1 MTHAG
6 QRVFN
11 FAASYTGGGYKRLY
25 EYARALAA
33 RGGATFLIHP
43 RCTALQEEFPAN
55 HYVVVRQSPLR
66 RLFDDGGYLDAIVR
80 EHGPPELYY
89 AYGIPIYRSIGR
101 LNWFHLSNVLP
112 LRTRG
117 IPLTPGFRLKMQ
129 YLGWRIRANLGRADV
144 ISAESEASLALLD
157 NGRAVARVVSVNG
170 SDDELAYASRGS
182 VVPSEPVAIVV
193 GTYTYKAIPDAW
205 RVFEMRREQGDVER
219 LVIIGEAGEVPA
231 HIRAKSEVTVTGAIA
246 RHEVIGWL
254 QRARVYISTTYVE
267 NSWNAA
273 AEGVFLSEEA
283 YLSDIGAH
291 QELLRAS
298 PVTRV
303 RIPGVSRELL
313 HVRRAQASVATI
325 QPWNAVVDTMLAEAD
340 AALASVSRAR

>member
-1 MTHAG
+1 
-6 QRVFN
+6 
-11 FAASYTGGGYKRLY
+11 
-25 EYARALAA
+25 
-33 RGGATFLIHP
+33 
-43 RCTALQEEFPAN
+43 
-55 HYVVVRQSPLR
+55 
-66 RLFDDGGYLDAIVR
+66 
-80 EHGPPELYY
+80 
-89 AYGIPIYRSIGR
+89 
-101 LNWFHLSNVLP
+101 
-112 LRTRG
+112 
-117 IPLTPGFRLKMQ
+117 
-129 YLGWRIRANLGRADV
+129 
-144 ISAESEASLALLD
+144 
-157 NGRAVARVVSVNG
+157 
-170 SDDELAYASRGS
+170 
-182 VVPSEPVAIVV
+182 
-193 GTYTYKAIPDAW
+193 
-205 RVFEMRREQGDVER
+205 MRREQGDVER